1 MALHLLLPDA
11 LDMNKSLFHKIQE
24 RFLTKIAEKNSWGKN
39 EIKQL
44 WQATVSEVLVENL
57 TDE

>member
-1 MALHLLLPDA
+1 
-11 LDMNKSLFHKIQE
+11 MNKQLFHKIQE
-24 RFLTKIAEKNSWGKN
+24 RYLAKIAEKNSWGKN

-44 WQATVSEVLVENL
+44 WQTTVSEVLVENL

>member
-1 MALHLLLPDA
+1 
-11 LDMNKSLFHKIQE
+11 MNKALFNKIQE
-24 RFLTKIAEKNSWGKN
+24 RYLAKIAEKNSWGKN

>member
-1 MALHLLLPDA
+1 
-11 LDMNKSLFHKIQE
+11 MNKALFNKIQE
-24 RFLTKIAEKNSWGKN
+24 RYLAKIAEKNSWGKS

-57 TDE
+57 VDE